1 MYFRTGNVHMKTPVV
16 ESLFNK
22 YAYLKTCN
30 FIKKRFQHRCF
41 PVKLAKLLRT
51 PFFTEH
57 IQWLLLE
64 ISHEL
69 SLFIAFEN
77 NEWCHFVVR
86 IGSPAFISFFL
97 RVFHFILFLS
107 LFLAFFV
114 WILLLFGFEVS
125 LSILKTKE
133 WGCS

>member
-1 MYFRTGNVHMKTPVV
+1 MKTPVL

-22 YAYLKTCN
+22 YAGLKISN
-30 FIKKRFQHRCF
+30 FNKNILRHRYF
-41 PVKLAKLLRT
+41 PVELAKFLRT

-107 LFLAFFV
+107 LFLVFFV